1 MPMARSFSETFERLK
16 ALLVAESEALRLGGA
31 TDLAA
36 NADAK
41 ARILLELTQWRNIG
55 DETALT
61 GDDASALV
69 VLLNDNARLLERHMA
84 AANRIAAT
92 LAQHLRDA
100 DSDGTYGAGY
110 GAARRGYSA

>member
-1 MPMARSFSETFERLK
+1 MRSFQDTFERLK
-16 ALLVAESEALRLGGA
+16 TLLTGESEALRLGGA

-41 ARILLELTQWRNIG
+41 ARILLELTQWANASERG
-55 DETALT
+55 ALSR
-61 GDDASALV
+61 DDVTLLV
-69 VLLNDNARLLERHMA
+69 QMLNNNAQLLQRHMA

-100 DSDGTYGAGY
+100 DSDGTYSADY
-110 GAARRGYSA
+110 GYSRNGHRI

>member
-1 MPMARSFSETFERLK
+1 MARSFHDSFTRLK
-16 ALLVAESEALRLGGA
+16 TLLVSESQALRDGGA

-36 NADAK
+36 NADSK
-41 ARILLELTQWRNIG
+41 ARILLELTQWRNIA
-55 DETALT
+55 DETALS
-61 GDDASALV
+61 GEDASHLLA
-69 VLLNDNARLLERHMA
+69 LLNENAQLLERHMA

-110 GAARRGYSA
+110 GQRRKGYSA

>member
-1 MPMARSFSETFERLK
+1 MGRSFQDTFIRLK
-16 ALLVAESEALRLGGA
+16 ALLTSESEALRNGGA

-36 NADAK
+36 NADSK
-41 ARILLELTQWRNIG
+41 ARILLELTQWRNVS
-55 DETALT
+55 DDAALT
-61 GDDASALV
+61 HEEATTLV

-110 GAARRGYSA
+110 GRYSA

>member
-1 MPMARSFSETFERLK
+1 MRSFQDTFERLK
-16 ALLVAESEALRLGGA
+16 ALLISESEALRSSGV

-41 ARILLELTQWRNIG
+41 ARILLELTQWRNVSS
-55 DETALT
+55 EAALSRQ
-61 GDDASALV
+61 DATLLV
-69 VLLNDNARLLERHMA
+69 HLLNDNAKLLERHMD

-110 GAARRGYSA
+110 GKARRGYSA

>member
-1 MPMARSFSETFERLK
+1 MARSFQDTFLRLK
-16 ALLVAESEALRLGGA
+16 TLLAGESAALRDGGA

-36 NADAK
+36 NADTK
-41 ARILLELTQWRNIG
+41 ARILLELTQWRNAG
-55 DETALT
+55 DEAALT
-61 GDDASALV
+61 REDATTLV
-69 VLLNDNARLLERHMA
+69 TLLNDNARLLERHMV

-110 GAARRGYSA
+110 GRYSA

>member
-1 MPMARSFSETFERLK
+1 MARNFQDTFLRLK
-16 ALLVAESEALRLGGA
+16 TLLASESEALRDGGA

-36 NADAK
+36 NADSK
-41 ARILLELTQWRNIG
+41 ARILLELTQWRNAG
-55 DETALT
+55 DEATLT
-61 GDDASALV
+61 REDATTLV
-69 VLLNDNARLLERHMA
+69 TLLNDNARLLERHMA

-110 GAARRGYSA
+110 GRYSA

>member
-1 MPMARSFSETFERLK
+1 MRSFQDTFERLK
-16 ALLVAESEALRLGGA
+16 TLLTNESEALRLGGT

-41 ARILLELTQWRNIG
+41 ARILLELTQWRNVG
-55 DETALT
+55 SQAALRRE
-61 GDDASALV
+61 DATSLV
-69 VLLNDNARLLERHMA
+69 HLLNDNAKLLERHMA

-100 DSDGTYGAGY
+100 DSDGTYGG
-110 GAARRGYSA
+110 GFGQARRGYST